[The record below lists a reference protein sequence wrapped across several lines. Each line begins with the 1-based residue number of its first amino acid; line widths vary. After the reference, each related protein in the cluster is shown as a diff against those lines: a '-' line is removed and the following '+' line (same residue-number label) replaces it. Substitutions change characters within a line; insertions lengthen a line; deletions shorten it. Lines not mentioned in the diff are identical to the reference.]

1 MNKYDFKKMLHLMG
15 WSVGLL
21 VVGAIVIARSSW
33 PTWASWLVM
42 LPGIAPLCWYHR
54 KVLLP
59 KAESG
64 LPQVAIDS
72 VYYFG
77 FLVTVAALC
86 ISALMVG
93 LHGAAASIDT
103 IVMQFSAGLVATGY
117 AVAARLDLQSRGS
130 ATSEATLEEVMD
142 KYVHKSIALVDNV
155 EKASQRLSVF
165 SQQIVERTIEAAEL
179 TRLAANEKMLGVA
192 TQFSDQMGEALES
205 ARQGIHEFRVVMNS
219 TAFAAERQQYVDGMK
234 ESVHAVRALNAG
246 IADLVTK
253 TQEKVRLTQQDIAA
267 STNLSARLNEF
278 ALQVSEVSGP
288 QGLGASAAWLKA
300 SCESVS
306 AAQVALTGATQ
317 TLQQLV
323 ETVELSG
330 NALEQVRKTGKR
342 ATDQFNKLSDTAER
356 VGDASAQ
363 IESLAESAKSLARHV
378 QTFDAT
384 VETLSG
390 TAEEFAANLE
400 KARTASGVL
409 DASITQLPA
418 QAEAIEAFG
427 ARIGRSL
434 EAIAG
439 QAAQATASSETLAAS
454 SANAS
459 KALDGAVRLGESVTT
474 LEGSV
479 ATLQKLFGDLGA
491 SVAHAQDA
499 MQETSV
505 EARERF
511 AESAQQL
518 DQDIRR
524 SATSVMAA
532 VERLGEATRALHV
545 LQKADKTDEA
555 DEAGKA
561 ATEA

>member
-1 MNKYDFKKMLHLMG
+1 MNKDDFKKMLHLMV

-21 VVGAIVIARSSW
+21 VLGAVLLARSSW

-54 KVLLP
+54 RVLLP

-64 LPQVAIDS
+64 LTQVAIDS

-155 EKASQRLSVF
+155 EKASERLSAF

-179 TRLAANEKMLGVA
+179 TRLAANEKMLDVA
-192 TQFSDQMGEALES
+192 TQFSEQMGEELES
-205 ARQGIHEFRVVMNS
+205 AREGLHEFRVVMNS

-246 IADLVTK
+246 IAELVTK
-253 TQEKVRLTQQDIAA
+253 TQEKVRLTQQDITA
-267 STNLSARLNEF
+267 STNLSGRLNEF
-278 ALQVSEVSGP
+278 ALQVKELSGP
-288 QGLGASAAWLKA
+288 EGLGASAAWLKA

-306 AAQVALTGATQ
+306 AAQATLTGATQ

-330 NALEQVRKTGKR
+330 SALEQVRKTSKR

-356 VGDASAQ
+356 VGDAGAQ

-378 QTFDAT
+378 QTFDAR

-390 TAEEFAANLE
+390 TAEQFAANLE
-400 KARTASGVL
+400 KAQTVTSAL
-409 DASITQLPA
+409 DARVTQLPA

-434 EAIAG
+434 EVIAG
-439 QAAQATASSETLAAS
+439 QAEQATASSETLAKS

-459 KALDGAVRLGESVTT
+459 RALEGAVRLGDSVTT

-479 ATLQKLFGDLGA
+479 VTLQKLFGDLGA
-491 SVAHAQDA
+491 SVANAQDA
-499 MQETSV
+499 MHEASA
-505 EARERF
+505 EARDKL
-511 AESAQQL
+511 AESAQRL

-524 SATSVMAA
+524 SATSVTVA
-532 VERLGEATRALHV
+532 VERLGEATRTLQV
-545 LQKADKTDEA
+545 LEKAN
-555 DEAGKA
+555 EAGKA

>member
-1 MNKYDFKKMLHLMG
+1 MNKDDFKKMLHLMG

-21 VVGAIVIARSSW
+21 VLGAVVLARSTW

-42 LPGIAPLCWYHR
+42 LPGIAPLWWYHR

-117 AVAARLDLQSRGS
+117 AVAARLDLQSRASG
-130 ATSEATLEEVMD
+130 TSEATLEEVMD

-155 EKASQRLSVF
+155 EKASQRLSAF

-179 TRLAANEKMLGVA
+179 TRLAANEKMLDVA
-192 TQFSDQMGEALES
+192 TQFSEQMGEALEA
-205 ARQGIHEFRVVMNS
+205 ARQGVHEFRVVMNS

-253 TQEKVRLTQQDIAA
+253 TQEKVRLTQQDITA
-267 STNLSARLNEF
+267 STNLSGRLNEF
-278 ALQVSEVSGP
+278 ALQVKELSGP

-306 AAQVALTGATQ
+306 AAQATLTGATQ

-323 ETVELSG
+323 ETVELSAS
-330 NALEQVRKTGKR
+330 ALEQVRKTSKR
-342 ATDQFNKLSDTAER
+342 ATEQFDKLSDTAER
-356 VGDASAQ
+356 VGDAGAQ

-378 QTFDAT
+378 QTFDAM

-400 KARTASGVL
+400 KAQTASSAL
-409 DASITQLPA
+409 DARVTQLPA

-434 EAIAG
+434 EVIVG
-439 QAAQATASSETLAAS
+439 QAEHATASSETLAQS

-459 KALDGAVRLGESVTT
+459 RALEGAVRLGDSVTT
-474 LEGSV
+474 LEGSLV
-479 ATLQKLFGDLGA
+479 TLHKLFGDLGA
-491 SVAHAQDA
+491 SVANARDTMHEA
-499 MQETSV
+499 SV
-505 EARERF
+505 EARDKLT
-511 AESAQQL
+511 ESAQRL

-524 SATSVMAA
+524 SATSVTAA
-532 VERLGEATRALHV
+532 VERLGEATRALQV
-545 LQKADKTDEA
+545 VEKA
-555 DEAGKA
+555 DEAGRA